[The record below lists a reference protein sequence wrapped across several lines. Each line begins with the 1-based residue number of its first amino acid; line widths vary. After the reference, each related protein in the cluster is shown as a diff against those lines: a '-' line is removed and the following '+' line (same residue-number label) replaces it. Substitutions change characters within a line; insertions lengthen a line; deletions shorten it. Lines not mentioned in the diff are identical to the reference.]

1 METDIIVKSIL
12 VLLGVLVI
20 LVFLLFLEPKEKSP
34 KDKKDTQ
41 TKKSQPKVVEKEKIK
56 YKKEEPKQRVDLDYL
71 LSVIKNKKSD
81 VDKLSEALELVI
93 KHHGLVHKKLGMRPH
108 PDFDIYVDILFT
120 ICRHPNANKDMII
133 KFDRE
138 LARLNP
144 EYKQEINESIER
156 GLNSRRV

>member
-34 KDKKDTQ
+34 KDKKEIQTQ
-41 TKKSQPKVVEKEKIK
+41 KSQPKVVEKEKIK
-56 YKKEEPKQRVDLDYL
+56 DKKEETKDRTDLDYL

-81 VDKLSEALELVI
+81 ADKLSEALELII
-93 KHHGLVHKKLGMRPH
+93 KHHGLVHKKLGMRAH

-144 EYKQEINESIER
+144 DYKQEINESIER